1 MSVDV
6 LHLAINFI
14 ESTESE
20 QLQAQFRQ
28 ELVPVSQYGSAFN

>member
-20 QLQAQFRQ
+20 A
-28 ELVPVSQYGSAFN
+28 VAGAVSSGVGASFSICSAFN